1 MLEKNRL
8 KELKLV
14 VFDLDGTLLR
24 DDDTISP
31 NVIELVAKLKEKGV
45 RFSFASGRLHSAIK
59 RHAETLQVTT
69 PIISLDGSLI
79 KSYPEGDI
87 VFHSYVKASYVEK
100 AIQMANYHF
109 MNVALCHDEAIY
121 FTEHHSRITDR
132 IEKFGANFQ
141 EVESYQP
148 LLNET
153 LEIVII
159 GELKGDMRKIEKKFK
174 FPYAWNLNTMLYKS
188 HRHGDVYYL
197 EIRKSGCDKGSGLR
211 RLAKNLGIGIKD
223 CAIMGDW
230 YNDRPLFQSRAL
242 KVAVQN
248 AVPEIKRMADHIT
261 EGTNNDTG
269 VEEFLEAILK
279 AKRS

>member
-1 MLEKNRL
+1 MLDKNRL

-31 NVIELVAKLKEKGV
+31 NVVELVGELKKLGM
-45 RFSFASGRLHSAIK
+45 RFSFASGRLHSALK
-59 RHAETLQVTT
+59 RHAETLNVTT

-79 KSYPEGDI
+79 KSYPDGEI
-87 VFHSYVKASYVEK
+87 VFHSYVKPKFVHK
-100 AIQMANYHF
+100 AVQMANFNF

-141 EVESYQP
+141 EVESYEP
-148 LLNET
+148 LLDET

-159 GELKGDMRKIEKKFK
+159 GEIRSDMRKIEKKFK
-174 FPYAWNLNTMLYKS
+174 FPNAWNLNTMLYKS

-197 EIRKSGCDKGSGLR
+197 EIRKAGCDKGSGLK
-211 RLAKNLGIGIKD
+211 RLAKYLGCNVKNT
-223 CAIMGDW
+223 AIMGDW
-230 YNDRPLFQSRAL
+230 YNDRPLFESAAL

-248 AVPEIKRMADHIT
+248 AVPEIKRMADHIS